1 MSLLES
7 DEEDNEGKEIKIL
20 AASKLLTGLLVLL
33 AQLKA
38 VNYSYK
44 LMNKIRQFNQVIVK
58 MEAHIEDNKLL
69 IITEHKIFK
78 FDFPGNVDNNWNDW
92 KIDSVIKHELLAEY
106 TIKIEIR
113 WSFSKYKHGSN
124 IHKHGK
130 Q

>member
-1 MSLLES
+1 MPLLES

-20 AASKLLTGLLVLL
+20 AANKLLTGLLVLL

-78 FDFPGNVDNNWNDW
+78 FHFPGNVDNNWNDW
-92 KIDSVIKHELLAEY
+92 KIDSVIKNNELLA
-106 TIKIEIR
+106 
-113 WSFSKYKHGSN
+113 FS
-124 IHKHGK
+124 
-130 Q
+130 